1 MYYMNKTHQKILKA
15 IFDNPV
21 NGAMEWSDIESLLI
35 AVGCQVIEGKGSS
48 VTFEKE
54 GMKVFFHR
62 PHPQKEALRY
72 RVKDARLFLQK
83 IGIQP

>member
-35 AVGCQVIEGKGSS
+35 AVGCRVIEGKGSS

>member
-1 MYYMNKTHQKILKA
+1 MNKNHQRILKS

-21 NGAMEWSDIESLLI
+21 NGAMNWSEIESLLI
-35 AVGCQVIEGKGSS
+35 AIGCRVIEGKGSS
-48 VTFEKE
+48 VTFERN
-54 GMKVFFHR
+54 GIKVFFHR

-83 IGIQP
+83 IGVKP